1 MSLLFT
7 YADLEGMNI
16 FHQSHMKWC

>member
-16 FHQSHMKWC
+16 FRQS